1 MKKKLLRIAI
11 VLAAL
16 VLIATLIGP
25 SIVLSIVRQPES
37 AAISFSL
44 RDNSAIE
51 IKIKGGK
58 VNHKIVIK

>member
-25 SIVLSIVRQPES
+25 SIVLGIVRQPERADIYAYS
-37 AAISFSL
+37 DSF
-44 RDNSAIE
+44 
-51 IKIKGGK
+51 
-58 VNHKIVIK
+58 HTT